1 MVDNAPYT
9 VTLKAGSGYDA
20 PWIIVKADTADQLV
34 ARLNELQNKDV
45 DRVAARVS
53 DSLQTSYKYQQEMR

>member
-1 MVDNAPYT
+1 MDDAPYT

-20 PWIIVKADTADQLV
+20 PWIIVKADTADRLV
-34 ARLNELQNKDV
+34 ARLNELQNKDA
-45 DRVAARVS
+45 DRVVTRVS